1 MTLSPTFSLDFSA
14 LAAGYAS
21 GSFTPSQVA
30 AQVLERIKA
39 AGDDRVW
46 IIKVD
51 EAALL
56 RRAAELEALPPA
68 RRSELPLYGIPF
80 AVKDN
85 IDVAGMPTTAA
96 CPDYAYT
103 AAEDAETVRR
113 LLAAGAILVGKT
125 NMDQFATGL
134 VGVRS
139 PYGTARNPFNADYIP
154 GGSSSGSA
162 VAVSAGL
169 VSFSLGTDTAGS
181 GRVPAGFNN
190 IVGLKPTK
198 GLVSARGVVPACR
211 SLDCVSVFS
220 LTVEDGMS
228 VLDVLAGHDPGDGYS
243 RKAPAVPSAPAKGGC
258 LGVPAAEHLRF
269 FGDGQ
274 AEAAFALAVE
284 RAKSLGWQVAEIDF
298 SPFAEAANLLYSG
311 PWVAERTA
319 AVGDF
324 IAAHPHAALD
334 VTRSIIMGG
343 SDKTAVEAFRA
354 AYRLE
359 DLRVLADAQWAL
371 MDMMLLPT
379 SGTIYTVD
387 QVQADP
393 VATNTNLGVYTNFT
407 NLLDLCAVAIPSAMR
422 ADGLPSGVTLMAPAF
437 SEAML
442 AEAAARLHRAAGL
455 PMGAASA
462 HLPPERPVQYG
473 RSGLARLLVVGG
485 HLSGQPLNAQL
496 TGLGARLAEGCRTA
510 PAYGLYALPGVPRR
524 PGMVRRSDGTGV
536 SVEGEIWEMTP
547 EAFGRFVAAIPAPLG
562 IGAVELSD
570 GRTVCGFLCEACAVE
585 GAPDISAFGG
595 WRAFIASEGG

>member
-1 MTLSPTFSLDFSA
+1 MTLSLSLSLDFAS

-30 AQVLERIKA
+30 AQVLARIKA

-46 IIKVD
+46 IAKVD

-56 RRAAELEALPPA
+56 RRAAELEAMPPA

-85 IDVAGMPTTAA
+85 IDVGGMPTTAG

-139 PYGTARNPFNADYIP
+139 PYGVARNPFNADYIP

-181 GRVPAGFNN
+181 GRVPAGFTN

-211 SLDCVSVFS
+211 SLDCVSVFA

-228 VLDVLAGHDPGDGYS
+228 VLEVLAGHDPGDCYS
-243 RKAPAVPSAPAKGGC
+243 RKAPAVPPAPAKGGR
-258 LGVPAAEHLRF
+258 LGVPAAGLLRF
-269 FGDGQ
+269 FGDSQ
-274 AEAAFALAVE
+274 AEAAYAGAVE
-284 RAKSLGWQVAEIDF
+284 RAKSLGWQVVEIDF

-324 IAAHPHAALD
+324 IAARPGSALD
-334 VTRSIIMGG
+334 VTRSIILGG
-343 SDKTAVEAFRA
+343 RDKSAVEAFRA

-359 DLRVLADAQWAL
+359 ELRVLADAQWAL
-371 MDMMLLPT
+371 MDMLLLPT
-379 SGTIYTVD
+379 SGTIYTTD
-387 QVQADP
+387 QVTADP
-393 VATNTNLGVYTNFT
+393 VATNTNLGAYTNFV

-455 PMGAASA
+455 PMGATGR
-462 HLPPERPVQYG
+462 LPPERAVQYG
-473 RSGLARLLVVGG
+473 RDGLTRLLVVGG
-485 HLSGQPLNAQL
+485 HLSGQPLNGQL
-496 TGLGARLAEGCRTA
+496 TGLGARLAETCRTA
-510 PAYGLYALPGVPRR
+510 PLYGLYALPGMPRR

-536 SVEGEIWEMTP
+536 SVEGEVWEMTY

-562 IGAVELSD
+562 VGAVELSD
-570 GRTVCGFLCEACAVE
+570 GRSVCGFLCEACAVE